1 MIQIIGVNLD
11 LAVEELEIQAE
22 KKFEAEPDF
31 VGVSLQV
38 WELNNEDF
46 AFLCN
51 IAEQEKWSGNHGW
64 WVNGGCNHPKEDV
77 ATTKINNKEL
87 TVFTQELNEHY
98 IPWGYTN
105 LVDYLESHLGITSY
119 NNIAY
124 YIHSL
129 AELNNMTKAEFM
141 KKYW

>member
-1 MIQIIGVNLD
+1 MVQIIGANLD
-11 LAVEELEIQAE
+11 LAMQELNVKSE
-22 KKFEAEPDF
+22 KMFQAEPDF
-31 VGVSLQV
+31 LDVSLQV

-51 IAEQEKWSGNHGW
+51 IEPEDWKEEYGW
-64 WVNGGCNHPKEDV
+64 WVNGGCNHSKEDI
-77 ATTKINNKEL
+77 AKTKINNKEL
-87 TVFTQELNEHY
+87 IVFIQEFNEPY

-105 LVDYLESHLGITSY
+105 LADYLESHLGITSY
-119 NNIAY
+119 NNVAY

-129 AELNNMTKAEFM
+129 AELNNMTKAKLM